1 MPRARFTPEEI
12 VWLTLDLY
20 RRNCI
25 EGLFLS
31 SGVMRSPDHT
41 MEQLVAV
48 ARHLRERHGFA
59 GYIHLKTIPGAS
71 PLLIAAA
78 GRYADRLSA
87 NVELPD
93 RASLSWLAPDKD
105 ARAISLAL
113 RLARD
118 GIAEAQA
125 ECRLVARRVRA
136 LPNAAARPAAPPAFA
151 PGGQSTQMIVGADAT
166 NDAAIL
172 SFSQRLYAHYGLRR
186 VYYSA
191 FSPVPGAASCL
202 SHDPPPL
209 RREHRLYQA
218 DWLMRFYG
226 FSADEI
232 LDAVPDGMLDEQID
246 PKLAWALKHREFFP
260 VDLQSAPREVLLRVP
275 GLGVRIVDRLIA
287 ARRVRTLCLADLI
300 RQKTAVTKMLPFI
313 CLSDHHPGKSL
324 EHNNLLHRWRVGQP
338 ARQLELF

>member
-1 MPRARFTPEEI
+1 MRGRLVVLVPT
-12 VWLTLDLY
+12 
-20 RRNCI
+20 RRDR
-25 EGLFLS
+25 G
-31 SGVMRSPDHT
+31 
-41 MEQLVAV
+41 VAV
-48 ARHLRERHGFA
+48 AVVGVLHRLVDVQRNH
-59 GYIHLKTIPGAS
+59 
-71 PLLIAAA
+71 
-78 GRYADRLSA
+78 ADRA
-87 NVELPD
+87 D
-93 RASLSWLAPDKD
+93 TTGFGDDD
-105 ARAISLAL
+105 AFGGRCNGVGGREGSVV
-113 RLARD
+113 
-118 GIAEAQA
+118 GHG
-125 ECRLVARRVRA
+125 
-136 LPNAAARPAAPPAFA
+136 

-202 SHDPPPL
+202 PHDPPPL

-232 LDAVPDGMLDEQID
+232 LDAVQDGMLDEKID

-287 ARRVRTLCLADLI
+287 ARRVRTLCLADLM

-324 EHNNLLHRWRVGQP
+324 EHDNLLHRWRVGLP